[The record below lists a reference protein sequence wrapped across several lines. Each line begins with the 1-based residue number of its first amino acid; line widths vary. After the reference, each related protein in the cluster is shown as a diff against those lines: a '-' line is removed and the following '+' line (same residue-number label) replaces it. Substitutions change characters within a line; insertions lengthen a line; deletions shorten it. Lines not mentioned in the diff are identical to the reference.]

1 MTYMELFPES
11 AYPAYYTHAMT
22 CGPLHPSEAAQG
34 MFESAADALLSELP
48 AVRRRAIR
56 VIRW

>member
-1 MTYMELFPES
+1 MELFPES